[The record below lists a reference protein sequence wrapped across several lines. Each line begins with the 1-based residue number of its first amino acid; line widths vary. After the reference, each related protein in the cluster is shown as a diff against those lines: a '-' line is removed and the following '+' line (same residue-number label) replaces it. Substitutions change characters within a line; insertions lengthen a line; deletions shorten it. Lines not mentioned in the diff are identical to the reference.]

1 MEKRAGYFR
10 IGQITDIHLI
20 VKNDQEDSLQSV
32 ESFKK
37 TLEDAKKFDLDLL
50 VFSGDLSEHSYREEY
65 ELFFRMIQGY
75 DRPWCFITGN
85 HDNSVELSKI
95 SPVPMA
101 LKEGNY
107 FYKKDV
113 NGSTIFFL
121 DSSMGIVSKQQLEW
135 LEQEAA
141 KEKKEVF
148 LFVHHPP
155 CHCGHLF
162 MDSRYALKN
171 LKEVGFVLDR
181 ISNLHSIFVGH
192 YHSAMEVDRGNGQTV
207 YLTPS
212 TQMQLD
218 PDSVDFHILST
229 VPGWRYI
236 EYRNGKLFT
245 ELRYL

>member
-1 MEKRAGYFR
+1 MEFEGQKLR

-20 VKNDQEDSLQSV
+20 VTHDEEDSLQSV

-50 VFSGDLSEHSYREEY
+50 VFSGDLTEHSYKEEY
-65 ELFFRMIQGY
+65 ELFFEMVKEY

-85 HDNSVELSKI
+85 HDSSADIEKF
-95 SPVPMA
+95 SPIPVM
-101 LKEGNY
+101 LKAGDY
-107 FYKKDV
+107 FYKKTV
-113 NGSTIFFL
+113 KGHTIFFL
-121 DSSMGIVSKQQLEW
+121 DSSSGTISKQQLNW
-135 LEQEAA
+135 LESEAK
-141 KEKKEVF
+141 KERGEVF

-155 CHCGHLF
+155 CYCGHLF

-171 LKEVGFVLDR
+171 WKETGETLDR

-192 YHSAMEVDRGNGQTV
+192 YHSAMEVPRGKKQTV
-207 YLTPS
+207 YLTPA

-236 EYRNGKLFT
+236 EYFNGKLST
-245 ELRYL
+245 QIRYI